1 SPHDPGTVYH
11 GGREVHRTT
20 DDGVE
25 WTAIGPGGLAPHA
38 SFVVLE
44 ESPLEPGVLWAG
56 ASNGH
61 GHVTVGRGRTRRDAT
76 PAEGGAAR
84 VRALDPSPHDG
95 GKAYLALEAPEAAG
109 EEDVPLLYRTDD
121 YGATW
126 SRLTGAAGEGSIQG
140 RALTV
145 REDPELPGL

>member
-1 SPHDPGTVYH
+1 GSPGDAAGVPELRRLEVDELGPYWLTETSWRDVADRVGTLPGGAAGDPEGSRAAGVLEVSPHDPGTVYH

-25 WTAIGPGGLAPHA
+25 WTTIGPGGLAPDA

-56 ASNGH
+56 TSNGH
-61 GHVTVGRGRTRRDAT
+61 VHVTVDGGRTWRDAT

-84 VRALDPSPHDG
+84 AR
-95 GKAYLALEAPEAAG
+95 
-109 EEDVPLLYRTDD
+109 
-121 YGATW
+121 
-126 SRLTGAAGEGSIQG
+126 
-140 RALTV
+140 
-145 REDPELPGL
+145 